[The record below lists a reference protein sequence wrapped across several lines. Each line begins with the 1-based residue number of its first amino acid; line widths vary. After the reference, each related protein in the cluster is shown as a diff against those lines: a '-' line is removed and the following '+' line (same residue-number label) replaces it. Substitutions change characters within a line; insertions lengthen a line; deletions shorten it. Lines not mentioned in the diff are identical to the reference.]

1 MYEFRASLAKI
12 NILGLEKNIFP
23 RFFLDFPKKKVTLRM
38 IARSFYRS
46 VYRMGVKCPNSKVF
60 LEEIR
65 LQKANALPTLN
76 SGLVLSMLLS
86 KLVECVY
93 C

>member
-1 MYEFRASLAKI
+1 
-12 NILGLEKNIFP
+12 
-23 RFFLDFPKKKVTLRM
+23 M

-65 LQKANALPTLN
+65 LQKANALPTLYA
-76 SGLVLSMLLS
+76 GLVLSMLLS

>member
-1 MYEFRASLAKI
+1 
-12 NILGLEKNIFP
+12 
-23 RFFLDFPKKKVTLRM
+23 M

-46 VYRMGVKCPNSKVF
+46 VSRMGVKCTNSKVF

-76 SGLVLSMLLS
+76 AGLVLSMLLS
-86 KLVECVY
+86 KHVEYAY